1 MYNYIKTKVYLSAF
15 WATRT
20 KFNVRCNFFPVR
32 KAEIKRRTDMF
43 QGYGV
48 EQMQDRQR
56 EWVNVHGV
64 RRIRNV
70 RGRFIKVRDG
80 HKVSYFPKLQNQT
93 SFSAKEY
100 RGFWNMYRIHSIA
113 GTDDYVTHGV
123 VK

>member
-1 MYNYIKTKVYLSAF
+1 MYNYIKTKLYLSAF

-20 KFNVRCNFFPVR
+20 KLNVRYNFFPVR
-32 KAEIKRRTDMF
+32 KAEIKRRTDIF

-70 RGRFIKVRDG
+70 RARFIKVCNG
-80 HKVSYFPKLQNQT
+80 HKVSYFPKLQN
-93 SFSAKEY
+93 SAKEY
-100 RGFWNMYRIHSIA
+100 QGFWNMYRITSIA
-113 GTDDYVTHGV
+113 GTDDYVTHCI
-123 VK
+123 K